1 MLHAISGAIFIV
13 GCLTL
18 GIAFTWAIALV
29 VLAFSG
35 DLDDWHSVSE
45 WDTRATRSNGSP
57 VLILGTCFAIA
68 RNMIQNDT
76 RIITRHVYHFESCIV
91 SIHQPKHQSQN
102 VCLILRHIVLM
113 HQSQNVCLNLRHI
126 VLMHQSQN
134 VCLIL
139 RHIILMHQSQNVGL
153 NLRRVAK
160 WYTCIILRRV
170 PKRDASLNMRRVA
183 NWDASL
189 KLRIPILRIFW
200 M

>member
-45 WDTRATRSNGSP
+45 WDTRAARSNGSP

-113 HQSQNVCLNLRHI
+113 HQSQNVCLNLR
-126 VLMHQSQN
+126 
-134 VCLIL
+134 
-139 RHIILMHQSQNVGL
+139 
-153 NLRRVAK
+153 RVAK